1 MIKLKSLL
9 FLLLTFSFATQAGV
23 GLSQTRI
30 IIEEKNNSASIS
42 ARNDDDKSYLVA
54 NFITQQLN
62 SKTATEGL
70 FVITPS
76 IFKLS
81 PKQRNIIKIKAITNK
96 FPKDRE
102 SMYYFHSRN
111 VPEMNESNGVKV
123 GLENIIKIIYRPANL
138 SMPQDVAFK
147 SIKINRSAD
156 GITLVNDSPYY
167 VNLAG
172 LYVNSKGIKLN
183 KQNNVIAPFS
193 KMNYLS
199 QTKNGAVK
207 WAVINDLGGYDEYHG
222 TVQ

>member
-207 WAVINDLGGYDEYHG
+207 WAVINDLGGYNEYHG

>member
-123 GLENIIKIIYRPANL
+123 GLENIIKIIYRPENL

-207 WAVINDLGGYDEYHG
+207 WAVINDLGGYNEYHG